1 MGQND
6 HPHPISKVR
15 AHFSEAIPKVGRIEE
30 HHRWLMSARDIVEL
44 LAIYLPRRPR
54 NETVVLR
61 QMRHGKAIAI
71 IGDAG

>member
-1 MGQND
+1 
-6 HPHPISKVR
+6 
-15 AHFSEAIPKVGRIEE
+15 
-30 HHRWLMSARDIVEL
+30 MSARDIVEL